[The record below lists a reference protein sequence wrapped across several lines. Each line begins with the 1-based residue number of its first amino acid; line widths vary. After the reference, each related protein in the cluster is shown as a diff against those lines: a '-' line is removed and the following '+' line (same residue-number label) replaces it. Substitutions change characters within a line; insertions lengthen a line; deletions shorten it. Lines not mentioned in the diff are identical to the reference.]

1 MLIFDLE
8 IQNGFILDHRSDLAM
23 RVAKP
28 EMDAMMGQM
37 INMAARPGKG
47 AGRRAKR
54 PNRND
59 TGNEQ
64 QGQDRWEKIDDGLRR
79 GNEFVDFVEG
89 IKNIFGWL
97 FG

>member
-1 MLIFDLE
+1 
-8 IQNGFILDHRSDLAM
+8 M
-23 RVAKP
+23 RAAKP

-37 INMAARPGKG
+37 MNMAARPRKG

-54 PNRND
+54 PN

-79 GNEFVDFVEG
+79 GNAFVDFVEG